1 MQLNIRMWK
10 GHFNLW
16 QKHALSSSNSNML
29 NVIEIVLPVFLIIG
43 LGYAIRRLRLVSEGF
58 FTDINTLVYYV
69 CLPLL
74 LFYKIAGADFST
86 SFNLRLVLA
95 TSAGVACCFSVSY
108 LYGKW
113 RAYSAPA
120 HGSFCQGSF
129 RGNLAYIGLA
139 IVFNAYGDA
148 GLTRAG
154 ILLGFLVP
162 VLNIF
167 AIFALLLPQQQQASS
182 GKIIKQFIRN
192 PLILASLTGLAW
204 SYCRLPIATIFD
216 RTLNIATGMTLPLAL
231 ISIGGSFSLARLKG
245 DMGKAT
251 LAIAIKLLFLPLIT
265 AVLMLLLNVSGLDFA
280 IGLLMAGAPTAV
292 ATYIMASQM
301 GADEDLAGT
310 IVMMATGF
318 SAISYTLLLL
328 FLKSYGI

>member
-1 MQLNIRMWK
+1 MI
-10 GHFNLW
+10 
-16 QKHALSSSNSNML
+16 

-43 LGYAIRRLRLVSEGF
+43 LGYAIRRLGLVSGDF
-58 FTDINTLVYYV
+58 FSELNKLVYYV

-74 LFYKIAGADFST
+74 LIYKIAGADFST
-86 SFNLRLVLA
+86 SFNFHLVLA
-95 TSAGVACCFSVSY
+95 TSAGVACCFAVSY

-113 RAYSAPA
+113 RSFPAPV

-139 IVFNAYGDA
+139 IVFNAYGDI

-167 AIFALLLPQQQQASS
+167 AIFALLLPQLQQTNSRE
-182 GKIIKQFIRN
+182 IITQLITN
-192 PLILASLTGLAW
+192 PLILASLAGLAW
-204 SYCRLPIATIFD
+204 SYFKLPMPIILD
-216 RTLNIATGMTLPLAL
+216 RTLSIATGMTLPLAL
-231 ISIGGSFSLARLKG
+231 ISIGGSFSLAKLKG
-245 DMGKAT
+245 DIGKAA
-251 LAIAIKLLFLPLIT
+251 LATAMKLLFLPLIT
-265 AVLMLLLNVSGLDFA
+265 GALMLLLNVSGLDFA

-301 GADEDLAGT
+301 GADGDLAGT
-310 IVMMATGF
+310 IVMLATSF
-318 SAISYTLLLL
+318 SAVSYTLLLL
-328 FLKSYGI
+328 CLRSYGI